1 MSYKIIVLTT
11 LLVCVSLSGCK
22 QRLPEGMPPL
32 YPCTITLIQDGK
44 PLDQASIFFHASD
57 PENFWALAGTSN
69 AQGIIEM
76 TTNGPYK
83 GVPVGVYKITVEK
96 VKSEDVDA
104 NRYSMFSFVDPQFG
118 KRETTPIQIEIQ
130 PSKKKGVNDQTID
143 VGKEHKKR
151 MTPPLPKSKGF
162 GEN

>member
-1 MSYKIIVLTT
+1 MLHKIIVSMM
-11 LLVCVSLSGCK
+11 LLVCFSISGCQEK
-22 QRLPEGMPPL
+22 LPKGMPPL

-44 PLDQASIFFHASD
+44 PLEHASVFFHASE
-57 PENFWALAGTSN
+57 ENFWSLAGTSN
-69 AQGIIEM
+69 IQGVIEM

-83 GVPVGVYKITVEK
+83 GVPAGVYKITVEK
-96 VKSEDVDA
+96 VTSEDVDA
-104 NRYSMFSFVDPQFG
+104 NRYCVVSLVDPQFG
-118 KRETTPIQIEIQ
+118 TQKTTPVQIEIK

-143 VGKEHKKR
+143 LGKEHKKR

>member
-1 MSYKIIVLTT
+1 MLHKIIVSII
-11 LLVCVSLSGCK
+11 LLVCFSIAGCK

-44 PLDQASIFFHASD
+44 PLDLASVSFYASD
-57 PENFWALAGTSN
+57 TENFWALAGTSN
-69 AQGIIEM
+69 DQGVIEM

-83 GVPVGVYKITVEK
+83 GVPAGVYKITVEK
-96 VKSEDVDA
+96 VKSEDIDV
-104 NRYSMFSFVDPQFG
+104 NRYCMVSLVDPQFG
-118 KRETTPIQIEIQ
+118 KRETTPIQIEIK

-143 VGKEHKKR
+143 LGKENKKR
-151 MTPPLPKSKGF
+151 MTPPLPKTKGF